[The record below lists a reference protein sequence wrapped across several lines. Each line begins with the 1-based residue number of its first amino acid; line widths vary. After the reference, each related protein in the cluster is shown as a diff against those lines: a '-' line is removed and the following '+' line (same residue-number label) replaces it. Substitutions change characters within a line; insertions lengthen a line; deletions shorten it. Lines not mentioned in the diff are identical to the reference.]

1 MRQLFFGHF
10 LTLLAGSLIYLFFRP
25 ESIAIFKLI
34 NIHASDSFISEIK
47 DFTLKYKYL
56 IPEWSIY
63 SLPAGLWMF
72 SCTTLILFIWDNKI
86 NIKNIFWLIILPV
99 ISVYIE
105 IGQYLNLNSG
115 TFDIVD
121 FVFYLIGTALSL
133 LLYAKDFAI
142 NKSKQHEE
150 LY

>member
-25 ESIAIFKLI
+25 ESIEIFKWV
-34 NIHASDSFISEIK
+34 NIHAADSFISEFR
-47 DFTLKYKYL
+47 DFILKNRYF
-56 IPEWSIY
+56 IPEWFIY

-86 NIKNIFWLIILPV
+86 NSNSVFWLLTLPV
-99 ISVYIE
+99 ICIFIE

-115 TFDIVD
+115 TFDIID
-121 FVFYLIGTALSL
+121 FVFYLIGSTLPL
-133 LLYAKDFAI
+133 LLFTKFSTIYR
-142 NKSKQHEE
+142 SKQYEK